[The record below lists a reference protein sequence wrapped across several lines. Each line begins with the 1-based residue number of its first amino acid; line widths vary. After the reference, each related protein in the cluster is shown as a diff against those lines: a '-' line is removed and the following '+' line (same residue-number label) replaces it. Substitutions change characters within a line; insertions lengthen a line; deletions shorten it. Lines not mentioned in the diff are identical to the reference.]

1 MENRQ
6 LDTKIDYQHM
16 EQARTKYLQRQI
28 SMQMRS
34 RDMGREYSLRRSVL
48 SLVAAGNYQEAADI
62 IDAFVEVKKVYP
74 AFPGR
79 VEAQANHA
87 KELVNAVRAKR
98 NFPNLSALSM
108 SKQQEILDH
117 AVEHF
122 DELRLTLKHIENV
135 LKDEAIQDIRSTV
148 WVVRTAVYTVVSIVA
163 AAFVTEFSGALGQ
176 PLWVV
181 FNDLVDH
188 GYKFL
193 MRFIPFL

>member
-1 MENRQ
+1 
-6 LDTKIDYQHM
+6 
-16 EQARTKYLQRQI
+16 
-28 SMQMRS
+28 
-34 RDMGREYSLRRSVL
+34 
-48 SLVAAGNYQEAADI
+48 VAAGNYQDAADMI
-62 IDAFVEVKKVYP
+62 GAFIEVKKVYP
-74 AFPGR
+74 AFAER

-148 WVVRTAVYTVVSIVA
+148 WVVRTSVYTLVAIVA
-163 AAFVTEFSGALGQ
+163 AAFVTEFSGALGK

-181 FNDLVDH
+181 FNDLADN

-193 MRFIPFL
+193 MKFIPFL